1 MAFGIGGGS
10 EQRESRERFDQE
22 LKFERNQQALGQ
34 AGVDTPEDRDS
45 ELIRWQQEDEETEK
59 ACMIFRGKEKINN
72 KWETIKIF
80 KFKDINPVN
89 GKVRKHYK
97 PLTPMM
103 NEQGIN
109 WFKGRLSPLVSKNI
123 IMSNYDEPRILQ
135 TLKNDLINFIIVIGL
150 KQKEF
155 EIKTDD
161 LPTIKRNYQNLFSS
175 ALFRSLQNGERKYL
189 TQTSRRV
196 ESIIS
201 DGGEPDR
208 KKNALKDLLG

>member
-1 MAFGIGGGS
+1 M
-10 EQRESRERFDQE
+10 
-22 LKFERNQQALGQ
+22 
-34 AGVDTPEDRDS
+34 
-45 ELIRWQQEDEETEK
+45 IRVK
-59 ACMIFRGKEKINN
+59 IYSCRKREKINN

-135 TLKNDLINFIIVIGL
+135 TLKNDLILIIAISIIPAGLIGLFFEDIIDDFLRKPIIVAGALIFGS
-150 KQKEF
+150 
-155 EIKTDD
+155 I
-161 LPTIKRNYQNLFSS
+161 LFI
-175 ALFRSLQNGERKYL
+175 L
-189 TQTSRRV
+189 T
-196 ESIIS
+196 E
-201 DGGEPDR
+201 
-208 KKNALKDLLG
+208 KFF